1 MQVQSPGLE
10 DSLEKEMAIHSSI
23 FAWET
28 SRTTGAWQAIAHEV
42 AELDVTDHTQDAHR
56 MPAFFSL
63 RLEESFDAI

>member
-42 AELDVTDHTQDAHR
+42 AELDVTDHTQDALYAR
-56 MPAFFSL
+56 FFSYI
-63 RLEESFDAI
+63 RLF